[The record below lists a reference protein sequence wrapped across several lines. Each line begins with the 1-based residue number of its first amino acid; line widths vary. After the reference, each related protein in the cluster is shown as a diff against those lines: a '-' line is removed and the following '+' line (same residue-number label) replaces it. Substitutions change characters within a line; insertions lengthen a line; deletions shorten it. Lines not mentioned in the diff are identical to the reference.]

1 MKKRKENGLERL
13 LSITIIVIM
22 LPLLVTVIW
31 QSMESERLLGLMAE
45 PQTTEEVAEPEQG
58 ESGQADSEQVESGQV
73 EAEQVEA
80 LLPGIVA
87 KEMETDA
94 PVEALKAQCVIA
106 RTNVYLARES
116 GKSDPEG
123 FTTAQMKEIFGE
135 TEYQEQYQQLEQMV
149 HSTKNQVLTWQD
161 DYIDAEYHAISAGM
175 TRSIV
180 EAAPQADFPYLTQVL
195 CKPDLSAR
203 RYLSVHYWKEKDFL
217 KKCKETFPEAG
228 WEEGEEVHINQEDV
242 QNQLRILTRDAGDY
256 VLTIQVA
263 GQELSGEEF
272 RKKMGLNSA
281 CFSIEEEEG
290 TVRIVTK
297 GLGHGYGLSQNTA
310 IQMARDGESY
320 QDILMYF
327 FPGTQLMDCIK

>member
-45 PQTTEEVAEPEQG
+45 PQTTEEVAELEQG

-116 GKSDPEG
+116 GKSAPEG

-242 QNQLRILTRDAGDY
+242 PNQLRILTRDAGDY

-281 CFSIEEEEG
+281 CFSIEKEKG

-310 IQMARDGESY
+310 IQMAKEGESY

-327 FPGTQLMDCIK
+327 FPGTQLTDCIK